1 MPSTPA
7 HCHCYQRQELTIHF
21 LEHAV
26 HLLEVTVVQEPDLR
40 VAVILLEGH
49 CITAQVG
56 AKQPP
61 CYEAGLE
68 RLQAQPYAP
77 AKLFVTSTRPFDA
90 SPSSTPITRFL
101 VSRATR
107 L

>member
-1 MPSTPA
+1 M
-7 HCHCYQRQELTIHF
+7 
-21 LEHAV
+21 
-26 HLLEVTVVQEPDLR
+26 VQEPDLR
-40 VAVILLEGH
+40 VSVILLEGH
-49 CITAQVG
+49 CTTARGG

-61 CYEAGLE
+61 QHEGGME
-68 RLQAQPYAP
+68 RLRAQQCAP